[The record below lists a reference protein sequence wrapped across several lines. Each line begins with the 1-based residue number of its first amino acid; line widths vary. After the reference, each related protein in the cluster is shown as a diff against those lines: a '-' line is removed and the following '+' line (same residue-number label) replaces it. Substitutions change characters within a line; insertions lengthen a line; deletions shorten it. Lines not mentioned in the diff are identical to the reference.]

1 MQISTEVLNV
11 LSRCRAEGNFLFLA
25 DQLDRSIYVKT
36 NKVLEAAGGKWNRKE
51 QAHIFT
57 ADAAERIEQIILT
70 GSVDIPRDLFNF
82 FPTPENLVTDMVL

>member
-51 QAHIFT
+51 QAHI
-57 ADAAERIEQIILT
+57 
-70 GSVDIPRDLFNF
+70 
-82 FPTPENLVTDMVL
+82 